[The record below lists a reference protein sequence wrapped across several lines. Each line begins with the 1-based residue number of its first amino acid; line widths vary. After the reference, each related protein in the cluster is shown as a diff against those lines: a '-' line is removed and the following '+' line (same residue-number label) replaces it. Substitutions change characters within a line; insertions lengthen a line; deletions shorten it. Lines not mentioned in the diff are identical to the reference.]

1 MIKSINDIL
10 KEADAVIEKT
20 ASVKTASKI
29 IDSDDDITSL
39 ALELEKAGLSVGL
52 EKQAAAQSDD
62 ETAFEKVAHAIAIL
76 EAVDSINNEEKLSK
90 VAQAAL
96 EKGFT
101 TEQVEAFVQ
110 EKRAEY
116 VALHQSVVIPEGLN
130 A

>member
-10 KEADAVIEKT
+10 KEADEVIEKT
-20 ASVKTASKI
+20 ASVKTASTI
-29 IDSDDDITSL
+29 VDSDDITSL
-39 ALELEKAGLSVGL
+39 AMELEKAGLNVGL

-62 ETAFEKVAHAIAIL
+62 ETPFEKVAHAIAIL
-76 EAVDSINNEEKLSK
+76 EAVDHINNEEKLVK
-90 VAQAAL
+90 VAQVAL

-116 VALHQSVVIPEGLN
+116 VALHAKVVIPEGLN